1 MIKSINSL
9 ISKGISNLLLLILRE
24 PSHKLRCP
32 LGSLA
37 ARFYNMMLERA
48 FVGFT
53 VLCLTAPAGEISE
66 RESRKATRVGYSPI
80 RVLHGFQ
87 VIVSFWAHFPIQL
100 WVARAR
106 SLFAGVIS
114 SPPLSGADHHFG
126 ILCSVTVLS
135 VWKWIH
141 FHGVHPCAT
150 KDPKAQF
157 QNTDL
162 ILDRHETATRQ
173 TLRQTLREAFKTNF
187 W

>member
-106 SLFAGVIS
+106 SLFAGVIR

-135 VWKWIH
+135 VWK
-141 FHGVHPCAT
+141 
-150 KDPKAQF
+150 
-157 QNTDL
+157 
-162 ILDRHETATRQ
+162 
-173 TLRQTLREAFKTNF
+173 
-187 W
+187 